1 MSLGANKQA
10 LMGAAGTSGGGTSF
24 YDYQIEQSLL
34 FDGTNDYLTRTNGG
48 AGDRRTWTYSVWFK
62 KQKNIISNT
71 SAAYSLFATTG
82 GNYFRISFQNY
93 SSSNYYDRL
102 DVYQYP
108 SSVNFE
114 TVTSNRLQ
122 DGFGWYHFVLRV
134 DTTQSS
140 AANRVRQYL
149 NGHEV
154 TEFYADTTGS
164 LAQDAESDVN
174 LNGRVNWIGSYSTGE
189 YFNGYMADVALADG
203 QSYDCTKFG
212 EFKNGV
218 WIPKDLSSGIT
229 WGTNGFWLKFAAGAL
244 GTDSSGNG
252 NNFTTSGFITAS
264 TQKESPTHNSS
275 SVGGRFYNWNMNAF
289 PYYGD
294 MDLRYGN
301 TYFSNT
307 SGTYEV
313 AITTQGL
320 PLSGKFYVEFV
331 PQSSSQAIGFMQAYE
346 GMARNYG
353 NYTGPGSSYAPAQ
366 NPVYVSTNGN
376 IYEQDGSTT
385 SGGSTWTTGD
395 NMAMAIDL
403 DAGKV
408 YWAKNNTWQNSGDPA
423 GGSNGTTLDRRTDGW
438 LAIMCMNYGSRI
450 MSINCGQD
458 SSHYGYQTAGT
469 ASDQNGIGNFK
480 YAPPSGFLALCTANM
495 PTPAADPFSDTD
507 SGDGGSGPQNFYQAL
522 KYAGSNG
529 SNSHTVTTKL
539 NADGGWFKRTDSTKS
554 WLCTIKQ
561 DYGVSNLY
569 AQFNLNSYGT
579 ASAPYSGVRSSAAT
593 SITLGDV
600 DYINWTGMSYIASL
614 FNAGGSITNETG
626 GDIDVARYTS
636 SERGITIGKY
646 TGTGSDG
653 VLKHGLG
660 VKPAMVITKATSAN
674 NGWALW
680 HCGHDN
686 GDYDS
691 FGECENGNTW
701 VTNQGANGMFTTNP
715 SATDLPF
722 TAYARVNQ
730 SSITYQLWCFATTE
744 GFSKF
749 GSYEGIAGSG
759 SPDSYPFIHCGFEP
773 AFIMVR
779 YVGSGESWVQFTRE
793 DEGYNYTT
801 KNVRWNGDVA
811 YASGTTY
818 NIRFYSTGFSPI
830 TSWEGLNG
838 SGYKFVYAA
847 FAHNPMKYATGG
859 LTKN

>member
-10 LMGAAGTSGGGTSF
+10 LMGAAGASGSGTSF
-24 YDYQIEQSLL
+24 YDYQIEQSLM
-34 FDGTNDYLTRTNGG
+34 FSGNADYLSRTNGSG
-48 AGDRRTWTYSVWFK
+48 GNRKTWTYSVWFK
-62 KQKNIISNT
+62 KLKNIIGNT
-71 SAAYSLFATTG
+71 SDSYTLISTTG
-82 GNYFRISFQNY
+82 GDYFRIAFPNY

-108 SSVNFE
+108 TSVNFE

-140 AANRVRQYL
+140 AADRVRQYL

-154 TEFYADTTGS
+154 TEFFADTTGS
-164 LAQDAESDVN
+164 LAQDFDTDVN
-174 LNGRVNWIGSYSTGE
+174 VNGQTTWIGSYSTAE
-189 YFNGYMADVALADG
+189 YWPGYMADVALVDG

-229 WGTNGFWLKFAAGAL
+229 WGSQGFWLKFASGAL

-252 NNFTTSGFITAS
+252 NNFTATGFVAS
-264 TQKESPTHNSS
+264 QTRKESPTHNSS
-275 SVGGRFYNWNMNAF
+275 SIGGRFWNWNMNAF
-289 PYYGD
+289 PYYGSVT
-294 MDLRYGN
+294 LGAGN
-301 TYFSNT
+301 TQFTNS

-313 AITTQGL
+313 AGTTQGL
-320 PLSGKFYVEFV
+320 PLSGKFYCEFV
-331 PQSSSQAIGFMQAYE
+331 PFDAGQAIGFMQAYE
-346 GMARNYG
+346 GMPRNYG
-353 NYTGPGSSYAPAQ
+353 NYTGPGSYAASQ
-366 NPVYVSTNGN
+366 SPVWVSASGT
-376 IYEQDGSTT
+376 ITIQDGSTV
-385 SGGSTWTTGD
+385 SGSTWTTGD
-395 NMAMAIDL
+395 NLAIAVDL
-403 DAGKV
+403 DNNKA
-408 YWAKNNTWQNSGDPA
+408 YFAKNNTWQNSADPA
-423 GGSNGTTLDRRTDGW
+423 NGTNGLAITRRADGW
-438 LAIMCMNYGSRI
+438 LALMCMNYGNKT
-450 MSINCGQD
+450 MSINSGVD

-469 ASDQNGIGNFK
+469 AADENGIGNFK
-480 YAPPSGFLALCTANM
+480 YAPPSGFLALCTASM
-495 PTPAADPFSDTD
+495 PTPAADPASETD

-529 SNSHTVTTKL
+529 SNSHVVTTKL

-554 WLCTIKQ
+554 WLNTIKQ
-561 DYGVSNLY
+561 DYGASNLY

-579 ASAPYSGVRSSAAT
+579 ASAPYSGVKASSAT

-600 DYINWTGMSYIASL
+600 DYINWSGMSYIASL
-614 FNAGGSITNETG
+614 FNAGGSLTNETG
-626 GDIDVARYTS
+626 GDIDVDRYTS

-646 TGTGSDG
+646 TGTGSNG

-680 HCGHDN
+680 HCGYDN

-691 FGECENGNTW
+691 FAECENGNAW
-701 VTNQGANGMFTTNP
+701 NANQGVNGMFTTNP
-715 SATDLPF
+715 DTTDLPF
-722 TAYARVNQ
+722 TAYARVNA
-730 SSITYQLWCFATTE
+730 SSTTYQLWCFATTE

-759 SPDSYPFIHCGFEP
+759 SPDYYPFIHCGFEP

-838 SGYKFVYAA
+838 SGYKIVYAA

>member
-10 LMGAAGTSGGGTSF
+10 LMGAAGASGGGTSF

-34 FDGTNDYLTRTNGG
+34 FDGSNDYLTRTNGG
-48 AGDRRTWTYSVWFK
+48 AGNRRTWTYSVWFK
-62 KQKNIISNT
+62 KQKNILSNT
-71 SAAYSLFATTG
+71 SSAYSLFATSG

-93 SSSNYYDRL
+93 SNSAQYDCL
-102 DVYQYP
+102 NAYQYP
-108 SSVNFE
+108 SSTNWE
-114 TVTSNRLQ
+114 TTTSNRLQ
-122 DGFGWYHFVLRV
+122 DGFGWYHYVYRV
-134 DTTQSS
+134 DTTQGS

-154 TEFYADTTGS
+154 TELYANTTGS

-203 QSYDCTKFG
+203 QSYDCTTFG

-218 WIPKDLSSGIT
+218 WVPKDLSSGIT

-252 NNFTTSGFITAS
+252 NNFTTSGFISAS
-264 TQKESPTHNSS
+264 TRKESPTHNSN

-289 PYYGD
+289 PYYGT

-301 TYFSNT
+301 TYYSNT
-307 SGTYEV
+307 NGTYEV

-331 PQSSSQAIGFMQAYE
+331 PQDASQAIGFMQAYE
-346 GMARNYG
+346 GMPRNYG
-353 NYTGPGSSYAPAQ
+353 NYTGPGTSYAPAQ
-366 NPVYVSTNGN
+366 NPVYMSNSGN
-376 IYEQDGSTT
+376 IGEQDGSTT
-385 SGGSTWTTGD
+385 SGGSTWSTGD
-395 NMAMAIDL
+395 NIAMAIDL
-403 DAGKV
+403 DNGKV

-423 GGSNGTTLDRRTDGW
+423 GGSNGTVLGRRVDGW
-438 LAIMCMNYGSRI
+438 LAIMAMNYGSRR

-469 ASDQNGIGNFK
+469 ATDENGIGNFK

-495 PTPAADPFSDTD
+495 PTPAADPASDTD

-522 KYAGSNG
+522 KYSGSNG
-529 SNSHTVTTKL
+529 SNSHVVTTKL
-539 NADGGWFKRTDSTKS
+539 NADGGWFKRTDNTKS
-554 WLCTIKQ
+554 WLNTMKQ
-561 DYGVSNLY
+561 DYGASNLY

-579 ASAPYSGVRSSAAT
+579 ASAPYSGVKASSAT

-646 TGTGSDG
+646 TGTGSNG

-660 VKPAMVITKATSAN
+660 VKPSMVITKATSAN

-701 VTNQGANGMFTTNP
+701 STNQGANGMFTTNP
-715 SATDLPF
+715 DTTDLPF
-722 TAYARVNQ
+722 TAYSRVNQ

-759 SPDSYPFIHCGFEP
+759 SPDYYPFIHCGFEP
-773 AFIMVR
+773 AFLMIR
-779 YVGSGESWVQFTRE
+779 YVGSGESWIQYTRE

-801 KNVRWNGDVA
+801 KNVRWNADHA

-818 NIRFYSTGFSPI
+818 NIRFYSTGFSPV
-830 TSWEGLNG
+830 TTWEGLNG
-838 SGYKFVYAA
+838 SGYKIVYAA
-847 FAHNPMKYATGG
+847 FAHNPMKFATGG